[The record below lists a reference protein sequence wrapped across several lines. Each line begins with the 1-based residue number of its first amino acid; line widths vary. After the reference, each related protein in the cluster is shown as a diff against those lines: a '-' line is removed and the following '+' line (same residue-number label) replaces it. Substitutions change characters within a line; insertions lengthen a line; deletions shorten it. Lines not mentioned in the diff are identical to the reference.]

1 MGITG
6 VGAHKDCAM
15 LGLGGSGRQSAQWQ
29 WHISGKHPAAGDFF
43 AIGPKSPMTEAFSG
57 WMRRGAEQL
66 VIVSKELLTRSCS
79 WRFWAKT
86 PDRGMLACGVVR
98 NSCDSARR
106 PFPLLLMGTGR
117 LEKWEKN
124 WDFLPF
130 ACEGI
135 WRRLEQLA
143 AKNYASLSQLQE
155 DVLLLRPPQSNW
167 AEMDS
172 ARREILDRQVMPGWD
187 GIAASF
193 VGTREIFL
201 PLRTEN
207 MNDLFT
213 LISHLH
219 FFLKEK
225 INAVPN
231 SLFLGGLME
240 HATLALF
247 QRPLSR
253 ADFEQMW
260 SNRSQAPHLHAISPV
275 HIDLL

>member
-1 MGITG
+1 
-6 VGAHKDCAM
+6 
-15 LGLGGSGRQSAQWQ
+15 
-29 WHISGKHPAAGDFF
+29 
-43 AIGPKSPMTEAFSG
+43 MTEAFSG

-66 VIVSKELLTRSCS
+66 VNVSKELLTQSCS

-86 PDRGMLACGVVR
+86 PDRGMLACGVIR

-117 LEKWEKN
+117 LEKWEEN

-130 ACEGI
+130 ACEGL
-135 WRRLEQLA
+135 WSQLEQLA
-143 AKNYASLSQLQE
+143 TKNYASLSQLQE
-155 DVLLLRPPQSNW
+155 DMLLLRPPPSSW

-172 ARREILDRQVMPGWD
+172 AKRDILDRQGAMPEWD
-187 GIAASF
+187 GSAASL
-193 VGTREIFL
+193 GRAREIFL

-207 MNDLFT
+207 INDLFT
-213 LISHLH
+213 LISHWH

-253 ADFEQMW
+253 VDFEQMW
-260 SNRSQAPHLHAISPV
+260 MVR
-275 HIDLL
+275 

>member
-6 VGAHKDCAM
+6 VGSHKDCAM

-43 AIGPKSPMTEAFSG
+43 AIGQKSPMTEAFSG

-66 VIVSKELLTRSCS
+66 VVVSKELLTRSCS

-86 PDRGMLACGVVR
+86 ADRGMLACGVVR

-106 PFPLLLMGTGR
+106 PFPLLLMGRGR

-130 ACEGI
+130 ACEGL

-143 AKNYASLSQLQE
+143 TKNYASLDQLQE
-155 DVLLLRPPQSNW
+155 DMLLLRPPQSNW

-172 ARREILDRQVMPGWD
+172 ARREILDRQAMPEWD

-193 VGTREIFL
+193 VGTGEIFL

-253 ADFEQMW
+253 SDFEQMW
-260 SNRSQAPHLHAISPV
+260 SNRLQAI
-275 HIDLL
+275 